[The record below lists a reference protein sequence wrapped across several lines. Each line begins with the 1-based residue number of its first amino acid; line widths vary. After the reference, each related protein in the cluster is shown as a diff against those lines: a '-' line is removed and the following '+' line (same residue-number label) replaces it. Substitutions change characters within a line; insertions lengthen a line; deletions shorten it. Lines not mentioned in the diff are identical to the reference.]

1 MRKSINVVAGL
12 GLLAFLAYGISSFF
26 TAPSRVE
33 KLCQGISVGMSID
46 ELNTYARHVG
56 LSPPVNSGGGHS
68 LVEDR
73 SFGRYGCRV
82 DIENGKVMAVRN
94 ESRS

>member
-1 MRKSINVVAGL
+1 MRKSLNMVAGL
-12 GLLAFLAYGISSFF
+12 GLLTLLVYGISSFF

-33 KLCQGISVGMSID
+33 KLCLGISIGMSVD
-46 ELNTYARHVG
+46 ELNTYARRVG
-56 LSPPVNSGGGHS
+56 LNPPVSSGGEHS

-82 DIENGKVMAVRN
+82 DIENGKVKSVRN